1 MSNSLKR
8 TLTAATKECDTRP
21 NSYLQYMNEIKYQMR
36 GGKEVKRMEKVMGDS
51 HQERWSRM
59 RCIETK
65 VLERER
71 IKDSQDDLQN
81 ILNHIFR

>member
-51 HQERWSRM
+51 HQER
-59 RCIETK
+59 
-65 VLERER
+65 
-71 IKDSQDDLQN
+71 
-81 ILNHIFR
+81 